1 MTGKKKFVW
10 LEIRWTIYLFDCITG
25 CVSISSFALLVS
37 IPIGIA
43 SPVVWLKLKTV
54 SQLLRKKEAN
64 IK

>member
-10 LEIRWTIYLFDCITG
+10 LEIRWTIYLFDCNTG

-43 SPVVWLKLKTV
+43 SSVVGLKLKTV